1 MSVMHHTKIQ
11 KQRGYFGLNKD
22 VVFFLLLEMINLQP
36 VLGKFNPKPL
46 LVLPDVL
53 QGNFMTAFILQ
64 FEVRGNVDEYGRFTI
79 VEVVLGVIDDKISKF
94 FELVLVV
101 YYSGIS
107 CRLEIIF

>member
-1 MSVMHHTKIQ
+1 
-11 KQRGYFGLNKD
+11 
-22 VVFFLLLEMINLQP
+22 MINLQA